1 MSESISQGKT
11 SETEAYQGSN
21 ISSVLLAG
29 IFDVRGRGRGRE
41 VLVVGCSVKVSGG
54 DYVVM

>member
-11 SETEAYQGSN
+11 SETEAYKGSN

-29 IFDVRGRGRGRE
+29 IFDVRGRGRE